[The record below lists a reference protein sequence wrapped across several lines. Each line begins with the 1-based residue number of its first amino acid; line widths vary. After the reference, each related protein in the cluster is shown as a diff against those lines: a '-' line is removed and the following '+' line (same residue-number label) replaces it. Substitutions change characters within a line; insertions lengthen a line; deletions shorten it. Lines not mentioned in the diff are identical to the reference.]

1 MQRLQDSASFFRPSM
16 TASDFA
22 VSEVLDTLP
31 VLVVEPSL
39 DELLPLVGTLTA
51 AGFQVTAAG
60 TFSQARELLSSQPPS
75 ILVTTLR
82 LGLYNGLHLVLR
94 GKLTKPDMA
103 ALVTSPVADPV
114 LQADA
119 EAMGATFMLKPVTEQ
134 DLIAAALRT
143 LYSSD
148 PSVAPLRPPFERR
161 VRERRACEVPS
172 DPGRRVAERRRRMLS
187 SVGGP
192 VSAI

>member
-1 MQRLQDSASFFRPSM
+1 MQRFEDSALFRHPSM

-22 VSEVLDTLP
+22 VSALLDTP
-31 VLVVEPSL
+31 SVVVVEPSL
-39 DELLPLVGTLTA
+39 DDLLPLVGALTA
-51 AGFQVTAAG
+51 AGFQVTSAG
-60 TFSQARELLSSQPPS
+60 TFIQARELLNSQPPS

-94 GKLTKPDMA
+94 GKVAKPEMA

-119 EAMGATFMLKPVTEQ
+119 EAMGATFMLKPVTER

-148 PSVAPLRPPFERR
+148 RSLAPLRPPFERR
-161 VRERRACEVPS
+161 ASERRVLQGS
-172 DPGRRVAERRRRMLS
+172 FDPGRRVAERRRGALS
-187 SVGGP
+187 IVKG
-192 VSAI
+192 AIEAV